1 MKWYP
6 WLRPSFEQLVAGY
19 QAGRGHHALL
29 LQALPGMGGEAL
41 IYALCRYLMCR
52 QPEGNKSC
60 GQCHSCQ
67 LMQAGTHPDYYT
79 LAPEKGKS
87 ALGIDAVRDVNE
99 KLYER
104 SRLGGAKVVWIG
116 DAALLTDAA
125 ANALLKTLEEPPENT
140 WFFLACQEPARLL
153 ATLRSR
159 CKRLPSPGRITS
171 SITQL
176 FSIFLAPPS
185 ESYGL
190 AWLER
195 EVAMPQEALLS
206 ALRLSAN
213 APAAALDLLQESH
226 WASRQQLVQTLA
238 SVLSSGD
245 WLALLP
251 TLNHDSVV
259 ARLHWFSSLLLD
271 ALKHQQRITRL
282 TNADSI
288 DLVNQLANALS
299 ASRLQTIAADAR
311 TCREQLLSV
320 TGLNR
325 ELILTERLLR
335 WEQYLQPGVVL
346 PVSHL

>member
-159 CKRLPSPGRITS
+159 CCLHH
-171 SITQL
+171 
-176 FSIFLAPPS
+176 LAPPS

-251 TLNHDSVV
+251 ILNHEQAAV
-259 ARLHWFSSLLLD
+259 RLHWLASLLLD
-271 ALKHQQRITRL
+271 AQKRQQGITL
-282 TNADSI
+282 VSNPDAWT
-288 DLVNQLANALS
+288 LVNQLAQALP
-299 ASRLQTIAADAR
+299 AARLQAIARDVSA
-311 TCREQLLSV
+311 CRDQLLNV
-320 TGLNR
+320 VGVNR
-325 ELILTERLLR
+325 ELLLTERLLR
-335 WEQYLQPGVVL
+335 WEHYLQPGTVL

>member
-6 WLRPSFEQLVAGY
+6 WLRPSFEQLVASY

-29 LQALPGMGGEAL
+29 LQALPGMGGDAL

-60 GQCHSCQ
+60 GHCHSCQ

-104 SRLGGAKVVWIG
+104 SRLGGAKVVWIA
-116 DAALLTDAA
+116 DAAQLTDAA

-140 WFFLACQEPARLL
+140 WFFLVSQEPARLL

-159 CKRLPSPGRITS
+159 CRLYH
-171 SITQL
+171 L
-176 FSIFLAPPS
+176 MPPA

-195 EVAMPQEALLS
+195 EVSLPQEALLS

-226 WASRQQLVQTLA
+226 WAARQQLIAALEN
-238 SVLSSGD
+238 VLTSGD
-245 WLALLP
+245 WLSLLSI
-251 TLNHDSVV
+251 LNHEQAAV
-259 ARLHWFSSLLLD
+259 RLHWLASLLLD
-271 ALKHQQRITRL
+271 AQKRQQGITQVS
-282 TNADSI
+282 NPDAWA
-288 DLVNQLANALS
+288 LVNQLARTLPA
-299 ASRLQTIAADAR
+299 ARLQAIARDVS
-311 TCREQLLSV
+311 TCRDRLLNV
-320 TGLNR
+320 VGVNR
-325 ELILTERLLR
+325 ELLLTERLLR
-335 WEQYLQPGVVL
+335 WEHYLQPGTVL